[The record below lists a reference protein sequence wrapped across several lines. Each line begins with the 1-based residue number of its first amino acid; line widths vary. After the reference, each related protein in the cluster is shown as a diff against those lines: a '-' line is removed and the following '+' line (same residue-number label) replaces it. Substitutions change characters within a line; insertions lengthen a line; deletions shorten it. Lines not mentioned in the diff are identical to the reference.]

1 MKLTYRGVTYDYNPP
16 AVSTT
21 PAPATGTYRGVDVR
35 FRNPAKPLVLQPTLD
50 LKYRNVAYRT
60 DGSPVPTAAPEAA
73 PQVARLSMASQA
85 RNLMMKRHVRMEKR
99 DRVSLSRAAQAIGLG
114 GVVAAV
120 SNIQGKMQHDIAWSH
135 EPSAASMS

>member
-60 DGSPVPTAAPEAA
+60 DGSPVAAPAPEAA
-73 PQVARLSMASQA
+73 RPSMASRA
-85 RNLMMKRHVRMEKR
+85 RALMMKRHVRMEKR
-99 DRVSLSRAAQAIGLG
+99 DRVSLTRAAQAIGLG
-114 GVVAAV
+114 GVMTAV
-120 SNIQGKMQHDIAWSH
+120 SNIQGKMQHDVAWSH

>member
-21 PAPATGTYRGVDVR
+21 PAPATGNYRGVDVR

-60 DGSPVPTAAPEAA
+60 DGSTVATVAATPEAR
-73 PQVARLSMASQA
+73 PSMASRA
-85 RNLMMKRHVRMEKR
+85 RALMMNRHVRMEKR
-99 DRVSLSRAAQAIGLG
+99 DRVSLTRAAQAIGLG
-114 GVVAAV
+114 GVMTAV
-120 SNIQGKMQHDIAWSH
+120 SNIQGKMQHDVAWSH